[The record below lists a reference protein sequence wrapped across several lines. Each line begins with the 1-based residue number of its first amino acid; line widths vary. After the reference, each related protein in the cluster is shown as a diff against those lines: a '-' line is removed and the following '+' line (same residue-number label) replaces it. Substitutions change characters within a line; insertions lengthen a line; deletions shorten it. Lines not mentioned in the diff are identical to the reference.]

1 VAKKRP
7 AQLGR
12 YKITSELGRGA
23 MGVVYKGEDPALDRT
38 VALKTIILSDDAA
51 GRSEYHA
58 RFFQEAK
65 AAGRLNHPQIITVY
79 DFGEEGEIAYM
90 AMEFLKGTELRTRM
104 KEGTISLPEAV
115 HIAEQVAEGLGYA
128 HEHGVVHRDIKPSN
142 IMLLPHDQVKIMD
155 FGIARMRASD
165 HKTSTGLVLGTPK
178 YMSPEQVAGAP
189 VDHRSDIFSLGV
201 VLYEMLTHT
210 KLFSPGH
217 AQIFHNVVNFQPA
230 APSRLNP
237 EVPPMLDFVVERAL
251 KKDPA
256 VRYQDA
262 FELATDL
269 QLRPRRARQ
278 SRGCGDGKARPGNHE
293 DDQARRR
300 HLENRAFHSGGRDRV
315 RYAASRIAQV
325 RLRRCD
331 RPVDGT
337 DPAGPRAAHPG
348 TPPGRVPEP
357 YRARHGKTSFVH
369 CGRHRGPGRR
379 CNCLRVTLLCARV
392 IPVCPA
398 AFTSAALATISS
410 RM

>member
-1 VAKKRP
+1 VR
-7 AQLGR
+7 LGR
-12 YKITSELGRGA
+12 YRITSELGRGA

-38 VALKTIILSDDAA
+38 VALKTIILSDETAA
-51 GRSEYHA
+51 RSEYHA

-79 DFGEEGEIAYM
+79 DFGEEGEVAYM

-104 KEGTISLPEAV
+104 KEGTISVPEAV

-165 HKTSTGLVLGTPK
+165 QKTSTGLVLGTPK
-178 YMSPEQVAGAP
+178 YMSPEQVAGSP

-210 KLFSPGH
+210 KLFSGEDTP
-217 AQIFHNVVNFQPA
+217 QIFHNVVNFQPPV
-230 APSRLNP
+230 PSRVNP

-262 FELATDL
+262 FELAGDL
-269 QLRPRRARQ
+269 HSALAELVNREAAATEKRERDTTKTIKLEADPLKTALPIPAAGAIGSDTRLPVSRRFDCSDAIARLT
-278 SRGCGDGKARPGNHE
+278 KPTW
-293 DDQARRR
+293 
-300 HLENRAFHSGGRDRV
+300 RDRSLLTRAPHPV
-315 RYAASRIAQV
+315 GFLRSIA
-325 RLRRCD
+325 RD
-331 RPVDGT
+331 
-337 DPAGPRAAHPG
+337 
-348 TPPGRVPEP
+348 
-357 YRARHGKTSFVH
+357 
-369 CGRHRGPGRR
+369 PGRR
-379 CNCLRVTLLCARV
+379 LLFVTIVA
-392 IPVCPA
+392 
-398 AFTSAALATISS
+398 AALVGSAIALV
-410 RM
+410 

>member
-1 VAKKRP
+1 MAKKRP

-23 MGVVYKGEDPALDRT
+23 MGIVYKGEDPALDRT

-51 GRSEYHA
+51 GRSDYQA
-58 RFFQEAK
+58 RFFVEAK
-65 AAGRLNHPQIITVY
+65 AAGRLSHPQIITVY
-79 DFGEEGEIAYM
+79 DFGQEGEIAYM

-104 KEGTISLPEAV
+104 KDGTISVPEAV

-165 HKTSTGLVLGTPK
+165 QKTSTGLVLGTPK
-178 YMSPEQVAGAP
+178 YMSPEQVSGTP

-210 KLFSPGH
+210 KLFSGEDTP
-217 AQIFHNVVNFQPA
+217 QIFHNVINFQPP
-230 APSRLNP
+230 APSRVNP

-262 FELATDL
+262 FELAGDL
-269 QLRPRRARQ
+269 HSALAELVDREAAASEKKGRDFDTAKTMKLDADTLKTALSVPAAGAIGSDTRLPVSRRFDCSAAIGRLTEPT
-278 SRGCGDGKARPGNHE
+278 R
-293 DDQARRR
+293 
-300 HLENRAFHSGGRDRV
+300 RDRV
-315 RYAASRIAQV
+315 LLTRAP
-325 RLRRCD
+325 
-331 RPVDGT
+331 RPVGFLRSTVRD
-337 DPAGPRAAHPG
+337 
-348 TPPGRVPEP
+348 
-357 YRARHGKTSFVH
+357 
-369 CGRHRGPGRR
+369 PGRR
-379 CNCLRVTLLCARV
+379 LLLVAV
-392 IPVCPA
+392 VV
-398 AFTSAALATISS
+398 AALLGCAIAFA
-410 RM
+410 

>member
-1 VAKKRP
+1 VAKKKL

-12 YKITSELGRGA
+12 YKITGELGRGA

-38 VALKTIILSDDAA
+38 VALKTIILADDAA

-79 DFGEEGEIAYM
+79 DFGEEGEVAYM

-104 KEGTISLPEAV
+104 KDGTISVPEAV
-115 HIAEQVAEGLGYA
+115 HIAEKVAEGLGYA

-165 HKTSTGLVLGTPK
+165 QKTSTGLVLGTPK
-178 YMSPEQVAGAP
+178 YMSPEQVAGSP

-210 KLFSPGH
+210 KLFSGEDAP
-217 AQIFHNVVNFQPA
+217 QIFHNVVNFQPP
-230 APSRLNP
+230 APSRVNP

-262 FELATDL
+262 FELAGDL
-269 QLRPRRARQ
+269 
-278 SRGCGDGKARPGNHE
+278 
-293 DDQARRR
+293 
-300 HLENRAFHSGGRDRV
+300 HSALAELVDREAAAAEKKGRDLDPTKTLRLDADTLKTALLAP
-315 RYAASRIAQV
+315 AAGAIGSDTRLPVSRRFDCSNAIG
-325 RLRRCD
+325 RLMEPTRRD
-331 RPVDGT
+331 RALLT
-337 DPAGPRAAHPG
+337 
-348 TPPGRVPEP
+348 RVPHP
-357 YRARHGKTSFVH
+357 VGFLRGTARD
-369 CGRHRGPGRR
+369 PGRR
-379 CNCLRVTLLCARV
+379 LLFVAV
-392 IPVCPA
+392 LVA
-398 AFTSAALATISS
+398 AFVGGAIAFV
-410 RM
+410 